1 MEEKR
6 ICDRIGDPVFR
17 KQKFQIRKQKNS
29 ARSIQNEIHADKAS
43 EKQNVLRKDPHIQK
57 IRNKEILFF
66 LEQSKSSKDQKVEA
80 WK

>member
-1 MEEKR
+1 MEEKP
-6 ICDRIGDPVFR
+6 ICDRILDPVFR
-17 KQKFQIRKQKNS
+17 KQKFQIRQQKNS
-29 ARSIQNEIHADKAS
+29 VRSIQNEIHADKAS

-66 LEQSKSSKDQKVEA
+66 LEQGKSSKDQKVEA

>member
-1 MEEKR
+1 MEEKPIR
-6 ICDRIGDPVFR
+6 DRILDPVFR
-17 KQKFQIRKQKNS
+17 KQKFQIRQQKNS
-29 ARSIQNEIHADKAS
+29 VWSIQNEIHADKTS

-66 LEQSKSSKDQKVEA
+66 LEQGKSSKDQKVEA